1 MSIWHPEQ
9 MAHFIV
15 GRLFGWPEFAEDGD
29 DVWLIH
35 IDEPTFFLRV
45 IHRPEDLVP
54 TGDLND
60 LYFPLVEDSRYAVG
74 NLIFVEPRPAEPRE
88 IAQLVAV
95 AIDAIQ
101 NTEVGRL
108 LALTSRPFNPSS
120 AELQPED
127 VPVGFVTGVFHDSEN
142 GETDNMPWIAHL
154 GPPPFAMRVCD
165 LNDEDLEPDDIWANA
180 GDGYALAHLH
190 WLSSMASD
198 PGDIRFLA
206 ETGAGIVADAVEDIM
221 PDLIPA

>member
-1 MSIWHPEQ
+1 

-15 GRLFGWPEFAEDGD
+15 GRLFGWPEFAEDGA

-35 IDEPTFFLRV
+35 IEEPTFFLRV
-45 IHRPEDLVP
+45 IHRPEDLMP

-60 LYFPLVEDSRYAVG
+60 LYFPLMDDSRYAVG
-74 NLIFVEPRPAEPRE
+74 NLIFVEPRPADPRE
-88 IAQLVAV
+88 VAQLVARG
-95 AIDAIQ
+95 IDAVHHA
-101 NTEVGRL
+101 EVGRL
-108 LALTSRPFNPSS
+108 LALESRPFDPSS

-127 VPVGFVTGVFHDSEN
+127 VPVGFVAGVFHDSEN
-142 GETDNMPWIAHL
+142 GDTDAMPWVAHL

-190 WLSSMASD
+190 WLSSLASD
-198 PGDIRFLA
+198 RDDIRFLA
-206 ETGAGIVADAVEDIM
+206 ETAAGIVTDAVEEMM
-221 PDLIPA
+221 PALIPS